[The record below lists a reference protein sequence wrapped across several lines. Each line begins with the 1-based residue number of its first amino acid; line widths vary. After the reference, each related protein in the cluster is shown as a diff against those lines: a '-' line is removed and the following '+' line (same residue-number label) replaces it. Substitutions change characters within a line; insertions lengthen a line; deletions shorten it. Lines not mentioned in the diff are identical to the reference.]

1 MWVVGTNIQINKD
14 KAFVLN
20 IELEMLD
27 MQVKTMSY
35 GQISLELM
43 GEVRTR
49 DIQFLLILR
58 VLPAFQLHA
67 VAEIV
72 CEARKKKLQHWSLG
86 ASRGQGENEE
96 RDKEMKQELPTR

>member
-1 MWVVGTNIQINKD
+1 MMQVRVSMQIYTIYKVKKHVSSRFVDKD

-20 IELEMLD
+20 IELEILD

-49 DIQFLLILR
+49 DTQFLLILH

-67 VAEIV
+67 AAKIV
-72 CEARKKKLQHWSLG
+72 REAQKKKLQH
-86 ASRGQGENEE
+86 
-96 RDKEMKQELPTR
+96 